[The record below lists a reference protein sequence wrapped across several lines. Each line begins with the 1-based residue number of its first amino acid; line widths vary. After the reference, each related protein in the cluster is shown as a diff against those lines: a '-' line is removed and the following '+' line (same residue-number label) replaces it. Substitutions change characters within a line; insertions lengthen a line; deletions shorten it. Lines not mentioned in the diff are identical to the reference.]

1 MWMEWIQQIS
11 HAPVPAG
18 KEREREKDSFSIKI
32 VPVLTSEPVLY
43 LSQNWT
49 LYIYI
54 YIIIIYVCVYIF
66 CRIQIAIECIWS
78 IILELGC
85 YSVVAVSE
93 LSCYGSSG
101 SALNVPATLWFKTP
115 LSRPQKQILPFSC
128 MSGGGERVEQ
138 ERQVCILTRSIS
150 SISPPTALWR
160 GLFQSCSHTSLHQC
174 CP

>member
-1 MWMEWIQQIS
+1 M
-11 HAPVPAG
+11 PAG
-18 KEREREKDSFSIKI
+18 KEREREREKDSFSIKI

-54 YIIIIYVCVYIF
+54 YIIIYVCVYIF

-101 SALNVPATLWFKTP
+101 SALNVPATL
-115 LSRPQKQILPFSC
+115 
-128 MSGGGERVEQ
+128 
-138 ERQVCILTRSIS
+138 
-150 SISPPTALWR
+150 
-160 GLFQSCSHTSLHQC
+160 
-174 CP
+174 